1 MTREISEAPQNSSE
15 FERRLCFPEANKDQE
30 KKKRRRCSIT
40 STSSIIASFMITLP
54 NPQQPHVNRVQRRRR
69 RRRRR
74 GGGGGGGRRMERWTY
89 FIALSQSSRKPRM
102 ERSFRSSTSNSSP
115 MSACI
120 TQTSVRSDCL
130 SPLFPIVVRSFV
142 RFLLSPP
149 PKARSP
155 FLAPSSFLPYFRCAP
170 ELLVSPHPPNPNSQD
185 SPSLRS
191 CSIPISVCCVV
202 PLLH

>member
-1 MTREISEAPQNSSE
+1 MSTRYN
-15 FERRLCFPEANKDQE
+15 NKE
-30 KKKRRRCSIT
+30 EEEEEEGGG
-40 STSSIIASFMITLP
+40 
-54 NPQQPHVNRVQRRRR
+54 RRRR
-69 RRRRR
+69 
-74 GGGGGGGRRMERWTY
+74 RRMERWTY

-102 ERSFRSSTSNSSP
+102 ERSFLSSTSNSSP

-155 FLAPSSFLPYFRCAP
+155 FLAPSSFLPCFRCAQ
-170 ELLVSPHPPNPNSQD
+170 ELLVSPHPQNPNSQD

-191 CSIPISVCCVV
+191 CSIPIYVCCVV
-202 PLLH
+202 PLLD